1 MEDELYRVLSVVER
15 IAMLQNPDETDEA
28 WNDVYMLTHGYS
40 QTCTGHP
47 EWRKKLVSLEKML
60 EEQRA

>member
-1 MEDELYRVLSVVER
+1 
-15 IAMLQNPDETDEA
+15 MLQNPDETDEA
-28 WNDVYMLTHGYS
+28 WSDVYMLTHGYS